1 MNRFYNFSFLI
12 MDLKLNKMDEIIR
25 SNLQMI
31 RKRIDTACEKSGRDP
46 AEVKLLLATKTVP
59 AERIQLAI
67 DEGFHLLGENKVMEG
82 LEKYETLKS
91 QACEWHLIGHL
102 QTNKVKH
109 VLKFADVVQ
118 SVDRFRLAQKLQ
130 NRCEFDGRDLDVYI
144 QVNTSYEESKFG
156 VAPERAVELIK
167 KVYDLPRLHI
177 RGLMTIGILSSKDER
192 VRDCFKL
199 LKEIQQKAQ
208 ELNLPRADFEEL
220 SMGMSND
227 LEIAIEE
234 GSTMVRVG
242 TAIFGERPYPDSYYW
257 NEK

>member
-1 MNRFYNFSFLI
+1 
-12 MDLKLNKMDEIIR
+12 MDETIR
-25 SNLQMI
+25 IHLKTIQE
-31 RKRIDTACEKSGRDP
+31 RINKACLESGRKSED
-46 AEVKLLLATKTVP
+46 VKLLLATKTVS
-59 AERIQLAI
+59 ADRIQIAI
-67 DEGFHLLGENKVMEG
+67 DEGYSLLGENKV
-82 LEKYETLKS
+82 LEALDKYEILKS
-91 QACEWHLIGHL
+91 QTCEWHIIGHL

-118 SVDRFRLAQKLQ
+118 SVDRMRLAQKLQ
-130 NRCEFDGRDLDVYI
+130 NRCEFDGRDIDVFI

-156 VAPERAVELIK
+156 VAPQKAIELIK
-167 KVYDLPRLHI
+167 RVYELPRLHI
-177 RGLMTIGILSSKDER
+177 KGLMTIGILSSKDEK
-192 VRDCFKL
+192 VRNCFKL

-208 ELNLPRADFEEL
+208 ELNLPRASFEEL

-242 TAIFGERPYPDSYYW
+242 TAIFGQRPYPDSYYW